1 MDPIPPRPDEVT
13 RDPIPPSPVEPA
25 SQFEAESQA
34 VEALLGS
41 PRSDLPSRMRRFVTP
56 LRRLVLRCLRV
67 YWVQQLAIDRALL
80 ATVRTLRRE
89 SDGEA
94 ARLREEL
101 TELSAGVRAL
111 HERIDAA
118 GPARGPGTP
127 AATRPSGTPS

>member
-1 MDPIPPRPDEVT
+1 MPPGLGE
-13 RDPIPPSPVEPA
+13 IL
-25 SQFEAESQA
+25 AES
-34 VEALLGS
+34 G
-41 PRSDLPSRMRRFVTP
+41 DLT
-56 LRRLVLRCLRV
+56 LRRLRRASDWRRLHGGT
-67 YWVQQLAIDRALL
+67 IDRALL